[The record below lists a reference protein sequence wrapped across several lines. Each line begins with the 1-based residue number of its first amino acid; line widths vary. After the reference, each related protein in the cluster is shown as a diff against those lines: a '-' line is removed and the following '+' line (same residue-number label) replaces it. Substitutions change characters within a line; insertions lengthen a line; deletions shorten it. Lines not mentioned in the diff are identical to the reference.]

1 MKKSPVRI
9 LSHVFSALVW
19 LALAL
24 GVAWV
29 IGAMW
34 FDFPWAGARKVAA
47 GICGVGLLAAAIC
60 VRPRWRA
67 KLGIAICILLVL
79 VGWLTLVPR
88 QHRDWKPEVAKTAF
102 ATVDGDG
109 VTIENVRNN
118 DYRTE
123 TDFTS
128 RYETRRYDLRNLR
141 GVDIFVNFWGSPHMA
156 HPIISFD
163 FGKDGRVCFSIE
175 TRMEKGESYS
185 AIGGLYRRFESIY
198 VVADERDVIRLR
210 ANYRQGEDV
219 YLYRLKAVNPRGS
232 FMEYIRAINELHE
245 TPRWYNAITNNCTT
259 AIRNQRAATERQ
271 PWDWRMLVNGYGDE
285 LLYEKRGIDTSLPFA
300 ELKKLAH
307 VNKRAKAAN
316 DAPDFSERI
325 REGIPGMAK

>member
-1 MKKSPVRI
+1 M
-9 LSHVFSALVW
+9 
-19 LALAL
+19 LAL
-24 GVAWV
+24 GVAWG

-34 FDFPWAGARKVAA
+34 FDFPWAAARQVAA
-47 GICGVGLLAAAIC
+47 GICGVGVLATVIF

-67 KLGIAICILLVL
+67 KLGIAIFILLVL
-79 VGWLTLVPR
+79 AGWLALRPK
-88 QHRDWKPEVAKTAF
+88 QQRDWKPEVAKTAF

-123 TDFTS
+123 TDFTT

-141 GVDIFVNFWGSPHMA
+141 GADIFVNFWGSPHMA
-156 HPIISFD
+156 HPVISFD

-185 AIGGLYRRFESIY
+185 AIGGLYRRFELTY

-210 ANYRQGEDV
+210 SNYRQGEDV
-219 YLYRLKAVNPRGS
+219 YLYRLKAVNPKSS
-232 FMEYIRAINELHE
+232 FLEYIRTINELHA

-259 AIRNQRAATERQ
+259 AIRHQRAATERP

-285 LLYEKRGIDTSLPFA
+285 LLYERRGIDTSLPFA

-307 VNKRAKAAN
+307 VNERAKAAN
-316 DAPDFSERI
+316 GAPDFSERI
-325 REGIPGMAK
+325 REGIPGMGE